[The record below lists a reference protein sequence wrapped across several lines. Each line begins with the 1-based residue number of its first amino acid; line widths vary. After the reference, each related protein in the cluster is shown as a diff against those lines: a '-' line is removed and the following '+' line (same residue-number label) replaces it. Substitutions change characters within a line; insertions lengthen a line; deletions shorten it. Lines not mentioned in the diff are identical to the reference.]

1 MLSAVVCVLST
12 QGAEQVS
19 KGPCLRDRD
28 DVQGTPV
35 RTQARVSA
43 HKAQDICSMTSINAC
58 VERNLLPYLNWQIP
72 GNARS
77 TLS

>member
-1 MLSAVVCVLST
+1 MLNAAICVLST

-19 KGPCLRDRD
+19 KGLCLRDRD

-35 RTQARVSA
+35 RTQTHVPA
-43 HKAQDICSMTSINAC
+43 HKAQDICSVTTIGAS

-77 TLS
+77 APS